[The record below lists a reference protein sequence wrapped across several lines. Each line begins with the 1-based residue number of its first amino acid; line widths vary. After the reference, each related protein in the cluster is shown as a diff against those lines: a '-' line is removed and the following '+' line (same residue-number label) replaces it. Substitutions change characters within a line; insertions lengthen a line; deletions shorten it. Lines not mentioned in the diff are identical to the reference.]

1 MHIGLNIPFQ
11 KLRAAGGIPKVFYH
25 YSIVID
31 EVDYFKSF
39 VEQNSAVLLS
49 NFPKQFLILPPPKK
63 N

>member
-11 KLRAAGGIPKVFYH
+11 KLRAAGGIPKDFYH

-49 NFPKQFLILPPPKK
+49 NFQNIFSLFPPPKK
-63 N
+63 I